1 MGRPRENPDS
11 TASPRQAAT
20 VPKATPAAPRSSA
33 SSTQA
38 KTTPTA
44 SRPKSA
50 QAAGS
55 SGTSRAQTDKPT
67 SSTTARRAG
76 QSSSQSRAT
85 AAHGSDPGDTK
96 ISYRVTAKNP
106 SVSSGRKPCSTT
118 AKAPAGVDPC
128 LERNQS
134 SRSRANT
141 TGRGKASKFPSLLTT
156 EDVVKVERETRGQ
169 RDNPKWY
176 EWRKNRITA
185 SVAPRIA
192 NSKFVNGKS
201 SEVPQSYL
209 KAVVS
214 SGSKVQTPAMS
225 WGTQNEKKAVQAYE
239 ELQSR
244 RTGRPVKV
252 EECGLFIHQEKEW
265 LAASPDGI
273 IREADTGK
281 LLGLLEVKCPYKHRD
296 KTVKE
301 ACKDKAFCLEVDGES
316 YSLKRN
322 HPYYTQVQC
331 QLATTGF
338 DSADF
343 VVHTNKDTVIT
354 SVDFDAVFW
363 ERTEPKLEKF
373 YMEAVIPHLEE
384 KRSNSVWAREE

>member
-1 MGRPRENPDS
+1 MGRPRKTPDS

-67 SSTTARRAG
+67 SSTAARRAG

-85 AAHGSDPGDTK
+85 AAHGSDQGDTK

-106 SVSSGRKPCSTT
+106 TVTSGGKPCSTT
-118 AKAPAGVDPC
+118 AKAPAGADPC
-128 LERNQS
+128 LGGSQS
-134 SRSRANT
+134 SHTRANT
-141 TGRGKASKFPSLLTT
+141 TGQCKASKFSSLLTT

-176 EWRKNRITA
+176 EWRENRITA

-225 WGTQNEKKAVQAYE
+225 WGTRNEKRAVQAYE

-252 EECGLFIHQEKEW
+252 EDCGLFIHPGKEW

-273 IREADTGK
+273 VREADTRK
-281 LLGLLEVKCPYKHRD
+281 LLEVKCPYKHRD

-301 ACKDKAFCLEVDGES
+301 ACKDKAFCLNVDGES
-316 YSLKRN
+316 YSLKRD

-331 QLATTGF
+331 ELATTGL
-338 DSADF
+338 DRADF

-354 SVDFDAVFW
+354 SVDFDAGYW

-373 YMEAVIPHLEE
+373 YTEAVIPHLE
-384 KRSNSVWAREE
+384 KRSYSVWAKEE

>member
-1 MGRPRENPDS
+1 MERPRKNPSS
-11 TASPRQAAT
+11 TASPHQAAA
-20 VPKATPAAPRSSA
+20 VPKATPAAPHSSA
-33 SSTQA
+33 SSAPA
-38 KTTPTA
+38 KTAPLT

-50 QAAGS
+50 QPAGS
-55 SGTSRAQTDKPT
+55 SGTSRAQTDKPVRST
-67 SSTTARRAG
+67 SARRAG
-76 QSSSQSRAT
+76 QSSSHSRALP
-85 AAHGSDPGDTK
+85 ACDSGQGDTK
-96 ISYRVTAKNP
+96 GSCGAAKSP
-106 SVSSGRKPCSTT
+106 SATSGGEPCTKSTKVSEGVSPCRGRRQFSCSRSNTT
-118 AKAPAGVDPC
+118 A
-128 LERNQS
+128 Q
-134 SRSRANT
+134 
-141 TGRGKASKFPSLLTT
+141 GKASKFPCLLTT
-156 EDVVKVERETRGQ
+156 KDVVKVERETRGQ

-176 EWRKNRITA
+176 EWRENRITA

-214 SGSKVQTPAMS
+214 SGSRVQTPAMS
-225 WGTQNEKKAVQAYE
+225 WGIRNEKRAVQAYE
-239 ELQSR
+239 ALQSR
-244 RTGRPVKV
+244 RVGRPVKV
-252 EECGLFIHQEKEW
+252 EECGLFIHPEKEW

-273 IREADTGK
+273 VREADTGK

-301 ACKDKAFCLEVDGES
+301 ACKDKTFCLEVDGES

-338 DSADF
+338 DRADF
-343 VVHTNKDTVIT
+343 VVHTNKDTVII
-354 SVDFDAVFW
+354 SVEFDAGFW
-363 ERTEPKLEKF
+363 GRTEPKLEKF

-384 KRSNSVWAREE
+384 KSNAVWAKEE

>member
-1 MGRPRENPDS
+1 MGRPRKNPGS
-11 TASPRQAAT
+11 TTSPHQATA

-38 KTTPTA
+38 KTPPVA

-55 SGTSRAQTDKPT
+55 SGTSRAQTDKPAN
-67 SSTTARRAG
+67 STTARRAG
-76 QSSSQSRAT
+76 QSASQSRAI
-85 AAHGSDPGDTK
+85 AAHGSDQGDTK
-96 ISYRVTAKNP
+96 ISYRVTAKSP
-106 SVSSGRKPCSTT
+106 SVTSGGKPGST
-118 AKAPAGVDPC
+118 AAEAPAGVDPF
-128 LERNQS
+128 LGRSQS
-134 SRSRANT
+134 SHSQTKA
-141 TGRGKASKFPSLLTT
+141 TGQGKANQFPSLLTS

-169 RDNPKWY
+169 QDNPEWYKWR
-176 EWRKNRITA
+176 ENRITA

-214 SGSKVQTPAMS
+214 SGSRVQTPAMS
-225 WGTQNEKKAVQAYE
+225 WGTRNEKKAVQAYE

-244 RTGRPVKV
+244 RSGRPVMV
-252 EECGLFIHQEKEW
+252 EECGLFIHPEKEW

-273 IREADTGK
+273 VRDTDTGK
-281 LLGLLEVKCPYKHRD
+281 LLEVKCPYKHRD

-301 ACKDKAFCLEVDGES
+301 ACKDKAFCLEMDGES
-316 YSLKRN
+316 YSLKRD

-338 DSADF
+338 DKADF

-354 SVDFDAVFW
+354 SVDFDAGLW
-363 ERTEPKLEKF
+363 EKTEPKLEKF
-373 YMEAVIPHLEE
+373 YMEAVIPHLQE
-384 KRSNSVWAREE
+384 KGSNAVWAKEE

>member
-1 MGRPRENPDS
+1 MGRPRKNPDS
-11 TASPRQAAT
+11 TASPHQAAT

-44 SRPKSA
+44 SRPTST
-50 QAAGS
+50 QAAAS

-76 QSSSQSRAT
+76 PTSSQSRAT
-85 AAHGSDPGDTK
+85 AAHGSDQGDTK

-106 SVSSGRKPCSTT
+106 TVTSGGKPCSTT
-118 AKAPAGVDPC
+118 PKVPAGAMGGS
-128 LERNQS
+128 QS
-134 SRSRANT
+134 SRSRADT
-141 TGRGKASKFPSLLTT
+141 TDQGKASKFPSLLTR
-156 EDVVKVERETRGQ
+156 EDMVKVERETRGQ
-169 RDNPKWY
+169 RDNPKWD
-176 EWRKNRITA
+176 EWRENRITA

-214 SGSKVQTPAMS
+214 SGSKMQTPAMS
-225 WGTQNEKKAVQAYE
+225 WGTRNEKKAVQAYE

-244 RTGRPVKV
+244 RTGKPVKV
-252 EECGLFIHQEKEW
+252 EECGLFIHPGKEW

-273 IREADTGK
+273 VREAGTGK
-281 LLGLLEVKCPYKHRD
+281 LLEVKCPYKHRD

-301 ACKDKAFCLEVDGES
+301 ACKDTAFCLEADGES

-331 QLATTGF
+331 ELATTGF
-338 DSADF
+338 DRADF

-354 SVDFDAVFW
+354 PVDFDAGFW

-373 YMEAVIPHLEE
+373 YTEAVIPHLE
-384 KRSNSVWAREE
+384 KRGNSVWAKEE

>member
-1 MGRPRENPDS
+1 MGRPRINPDS

-76 QSSSQSRAT
+76 QSSAQSRAT
-85 AAHGSDPGDTK
+85 AAHGSDQGDTK

-106 SVSSGRKPCSTT
+106 TVTSGGKPCSTT
-118 AKAPAGVDPC
+118 AKAPAGADPC
-128 LERNQS
+128 LGG
-134 SRSRANT
+134 SRSSHTRANT
-141 TGRGKASKFPSLLTT
+141 IGQGKASKFSSLLTT

-209 KAVVS
+209 DAVVS

-225 WGTQNEKKAVQAYE
+225 WGTRNEKRAVQAYE

-252 EECGLFIHQEKEW
+252 EECGLFIHPRKEW

-273 IREADTGK
+273 VREADTGK
-281 LLGLLEVKCPYKHRD
+281 LLEVKCPYKHRD

-301 ACKDKAFCLEVDGES
+301 ACKDKAFCLDVDGES
-316 YSLKRN
+316 YSLKRD
-322 HPYYTQVQC
+322 HPYYTQLQC
-331 QLATTGF
+331 KLATTGLNR
-338 DSADF
+338 ADF

-354 SVDFDAVFW
+354 SVDFDAGFW

-373 YMEAVIPHLEE
+373 YTEAVIPHLEE
-384 KRSNSVWAREE
+384 KRSYSVWAKEE

>member
-1 MGRPRENPDS
+1 MGRPRKNPGS
-11 TASPRQAAT
+11 TTSPHQATA

-38 KTTPTA
+38 KTPPVA

-55 SGTSRAQTDKPT
+55 SGTSRAQTDKPAN
-67 SSTTARRAG
+67 STTARRAG
-76 QSSSQSRAT
+76 QSASQSRAI
-85 AAHGSDPGDTK
+85 AAHGSDQGDTK
-96 ISYRVTAKNP
+96 ISYRVTAKSP
-106 SVSSGRKPCSTT
+106 SVTSGGKPGST
-118 AKAPAGVDPC
+118 AAEAPAGVDPF
-128 LERNQS
+128 LGRSQS
-134 SRSRANT
+134 SHSRTKA
-141 TGRGKASKFPSLLTT
+141 TGQGKANQFPSLLKS

-169 RDNPKWY
+169 RDNPEWY

-214 SGSKVQTPAMS
+214 SGSRVQTPAMS
-225 WGTQNEKKAVQAYE
+225 WGTRNEKKAVQAYE

-244 RTGRPVKV
+244 RSGRPVMV
-252 EECGLFIHQEKEW
+252 EECGLFIHPEKEW

-273 IREADTGK
+273 VRDADTGK
-281 LLGLLEVKCPYKHRD
+281 LLEVKCPYKHRD

-301 ACKDKAFCLEVDGES
+301 ACKDKAFCLEMDGES
-316 YSLKRN
+316 YSLKRS

-338 DSADF
+338 DRADF

-354 SVDFDAVFW
+354 SVDFDAGFW
-363 ERTEPKLEKF
+363 ERIEPKLEKF

-384 KRSNSVWAREE
+384 KSSNAVWAKEE

>member
-1 MGRPRENPDS
+1 MGRPRKNPDS

-33 SSTQA
+33 ASTQA

-85 AAHGSDPGDTK
+85 AAHGSDQGDTK
-96 ISYRVTAKNP
+96 ISYGVTAKNP
-106 SVSSGRKPCSTT
+106 TVTSRGKPCSTT
-118 AKAPAGVDPC
+118 AKAPAGADPC
-128 LERNQS
+128 LGGSQY
-134 SRSRANT
+134 SRSWAST
-141 TGRGKASKFPSLLTT
+141 PDQGKASKFPSLLTR

-176 EWRKNRITA
+176 EWRENRITA

-214 SGSKVQTPAMS
+214 SGSKMQTPAMS

-244 RTGRPVKV
+244 RTGKPVKV
-252 EECGLFIHQEKEW
+252 EECGLFIHPEKEW

-273 IREADTGK
+273 VREADTGK
-281 LLGLLEVKCPYKHRD
+281 LLEVKCPYKHRD

-301 ACKDKAFCLEVDGES
+301 ACKDKAFCLEANGES
-316 YSLKRN
+316 YSLKRD
-322 HPYYTQVQC
+322 HPYYTQTQC
-331 QLATTGF
+331 ELAATGF
-338 DSADF
+338 ERADF

-354 SVDFDAVFW
+354 SVDFDAGFW
-363 ERTEPKLEKF
+363 EKTEPKLEKF
-373 YMEAVIPHLEE
+373 YTEAVIPHLDE
-384 KRSNSVWAREE
+384 KRSNSVWAKEE

>member
-1 MGRPRENPDS
+1 MVRPRKSSDS

-20 VPKATPAAPRSSA
+20 APKATPAAPLSSA

-38 KTTPTA
+38 KRTTTA
-44 SRPKSA
+44 SQPKSA
-50 QAAGS
+50 QAAGGS
-55 SGTSRAQTDKPT
+55 DTSRGHTDKPA
-67 SSTTARRAG
+67 SSTTARGAR
-76 QSSSQSRAT
+76 QISSQTRAT
-85 AAHGSDPGDTK
+85 AAHGSDQGDTK
-96 ISYRVTAKNP
+96 ISYRVTAKSP
-106 SVSSGRKPCSTT
+106 SVTTGGKSCST
-118 AKAPAGVDPC
+118 AEKAPSSADSC
-128 LERNQS
+128 LRGSRS
-134 SRSRANT
+134 SRSQANT
-141 TGRGKASKFPSLLTT
+141 TGQAKTSKFPSLLTS

-169 RDNPKWY
+169 RDNPKWH
-176 EWRKNRITA
+176 EWRENRITA

-192 NSKFVNGKS
+192 NSKFVNGKT

-225 WGTQNEKKAVQAYE
+225 WGTRNEKAAVQAYE
-239 ELQSR
+239 ELQSKT
-244 RTGRPVKV
+244 TGRPVKV
-252 EECGLFIHQEKEW
+252 KDCGLFIHPGKQW

-273 IREADTGK
+273 VREADTGK

-301 ACKDKAFCLEVDGES
+301 ACKDKAFCLEADGKS
-316 YSLKRN
+316 YSLKRD

-338 DSADF
+338 DRADF

-354 SVDFDAVFW
+354 SVNFDAEFW
-363 ERTEPKLEKF
+363 RRTELKLEKF

-384 KRSNSVWAREE
+384 RKSNCLWAKEE

>member
-1 MGRPRENPDS
+1 MGRPRKNPDS

-33 SSTQA
+33 ASTQA

-67 SSTTARRAG
+67 SSTTARRAR

-85 AAHGSDPGDTK
+85 ATHGSDQGDTE

-106 SVSSGRKPCSTT
+106 TVTSGGKPCYTT
-118 AKAPAGVDPC
+118 AKAPAGADPC
-128 LERNQS
+128 LGGSQS
-134 SRSRANT
+134 SRSRAST
-141 TGRGKASKFPSLLTT
+141 TDRGKASKFSSLLTR

-176 EWRKNRITA
+176 EWRENRITA

-214 SGSKVQTPAMS
+214 SGSKMQTPAMS
-225 WGTQNEKKAVQAYE
+225 WGTRNEKKVVQAYE

-244 RTGRPVKV
+244 TGRPVKV
-252 EECGLFIHQEKEW
+252 QECGLFIHPGKEW

-273 IREADTGK
+273 VREADTGK

-338 DSADF
+338 DRADF

-354 SVDFDAVFW
+354 SVDFDAGFW

-373 YMEAVIPHLEE
+373 YMEAVIPHLDE
-384 KRSNSVWAREE
+384 KRSNSVWAKEE

>member
-1 MGRPRENPDS
+1 MGRPRKNPDS
-11 TASPRQAAT
+11 TASPHQAAT
-20 VPKATPAAPRSSA
+20 VPKANPAAPRSSA
-33 SSTQA
+33 ASTQA

-55 SGTSRAQTDKPT
+55 SGTSKAQTDKPT
-67 SSTTARRAG
+67 SSTTTRRAG

-85 AAHGSDPGDTK
+85 AAHGNDQGDTK

-106 SVSSGRKPCSTT
+106 TVTSGGKPCSTT
-118 AKAPAGVDPC
+118 AKAPAGADPC
-128 LERNQS
+128 VGGSQYSS
-134 SRSRANT
+134 SRAST
-141 TGRGKASKFPSLLTT
+141 TDQGKASKCPSLLAR
-156 EDVVKVERETRGQ
+156 EDVLKVERETRGQ

-176 EWRKNRITA
+176 EWRENRITA

-214 SGSKVQTPAMS
+214 SGSKMQTPAMS
-225 WGTQNEKKAVQAYE
+225 WGTRNEKKAVQAYE

-244 RTGRPVKV
+244 TTGRPVKV
-252 EECGLFIHQEKEW
+252 QDCGLFIHPEKEW

-273 IREADTGK
+273 VREADTGK
-281 LLGLLEVKCPYKHRD
+281 LLEVKCPYKHRD

-316 YSLKRN
+316 YSLKRD
-322 HPYYTQVQC
+322 HPYYTQIQC
-331 QLATTGF
+331 ELAATGF
-338 DSADF
+338 DRADF

-354 SVDFDAVFW
+354 SVDFDAGFW
-363 ERTEPKLEKF
+363 EKTESKLEKF
-373 YMEAVIPHLEE
+373 YTEAVIPHLE
-384 KRSNSVWAREE
+384 KRSNSVWAKEE

>member
-1 MGRPRENPDS
+1 MGRPRKNPDS

-33 SSTQA
+33 ASTQA

-50 QAAGS
+50 EAAGS

-67 SSTTARRAG
+67 SSTTARRAR
-76 QSSSQSRAT
+76 QSSSQSTAT
-85 AAHGSDPGDTK
+85 AAHGSDQGDTK

-106 SVSSGRKPCSTT
+106 TVTSGGKPCSTT
-118 AKAPAGVDPC
+118 AKAPAGADPC
-128 LERNQS
+128 LGGSQS
-134 SRSRANT
+134 SRSQAST
-141 TGRGKASKFPSLLTT
+141 TDRGKASKFSSLLTR

-176 EWRKNRITA
+176 EWRENRITA

-192 NSKFVNGKS
+192 NCKFVNGKS

-209 KAVVS
+209 KDVVS
-214 SGSKVQTPAMS
+214 SGSKMQTPAMS
-225 WGTQNEKKAVQAYE
+225 WGTRNEKKAVQAYE

-244 RTGRPVKV
+244 RTGRSVKV
-252 EECGLFIHQEKEW
+252 EDCGLFIHPEKEW

-273 IREADTGK
+273 VREAGTEK
-281 LLGLLEVKCPYKHRD
+281 LLEVKCPYKHRD

-316 YSLKRN
+316 YSLKRD
-322 HPYYTQVQC
+322 HPYYTQLQC
-331 QLATTGF
+331 EMATTGF
-338 DSADF
+338 DRADF

-354 SVDFDAVFW
+354 PVDFDAGFW
-363 ERTEPKLEKF
+363 EKTEPKLEKF
-373 YMEAVIPHLEE
+373 YAEAVIPHLDE
-384 KRSNSVWAREE
+384 KRSNSVWAKEE